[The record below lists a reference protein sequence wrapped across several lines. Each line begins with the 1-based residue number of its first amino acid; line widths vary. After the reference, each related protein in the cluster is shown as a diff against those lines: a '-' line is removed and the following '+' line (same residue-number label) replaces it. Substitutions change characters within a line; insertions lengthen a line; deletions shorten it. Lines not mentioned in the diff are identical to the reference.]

1 MLYHF
6 LYPLH
11 ELISGLNIFRYI
23 SFRVI
28 GASMTALLLSIL
40 LGSWAIGRLQKLQVR
55 QYIRKEGPASHQS
68 KAGTPTMGGLLILF
82 SMTVSVLL
90 WGNLGNIY
98 VWIALLTT
106 LAFGL
111 IGFLDD
117 WLMLVKKRNKG
128 LSSFNKFML
137 QVITAIIAALMIYL
151 IPDVSTKV
159 TLPFVKN
166 ISPDLGVSYIF
177 FAAFI
182 IVGASNAVN
191 LTDGLDGLAIG
202 PVIVAAVTFTGF
214 SYLAGHKELAQ
225 YLQVPFVNGT
235 GELAVLCGAI
245 AGAGLG
251 FLWFNAHPAEI
262 FMGDVG
268 SLSLGAFLGVVAV
281 MIKQEFLLV
290 IVGGIFVVEALSV
303 ILQVGFF
310 KITKGKRIFRM
321 APLHHHFELKGWKE
335 SKVTVRFWI
344 IAIILSLIATSTLK
358 IR

>member
-1 MLYHF
+1 MFYHF

-11 ELISGLNIFRYI
+11 DIISGLNIFRYI
-23 SFRVI
+23 SFRVV
-28 GASMTALLLSIL
+28 GASMTALILSIL
-40 LGSWAIGRLQKLQVR
+40 LGTWVIGKLQQLQVK
-55 QYIRKEGPASHQS
+55 QYIREEGPASHQS
-68 KAGTPTMGGLLILF
+68 KAGTPTMGGILILF
-82 SMTVSVLL
+82 SVVVSVFL
-90 WGNLGNIY
+90 WGNFSSIY
-98 VWIALLTT
+98 VWIVLLTT
-106 LAFGL
+106 LAFGF

-117 WLMLVKKRNKG
+117 WLMLVRKTNKG
-128 LSSFNKFML
+128 LSSLNKFVL
-137 QVITAIIAALMIYL
+137 QVIVAVITAVIIYL

-159 TLPFVKN
+159 TLPFFKD
-166 ISPDLGVSYIF
+166 ISPNLYVFYIF

-182 IVGASNAVN
+182 IVAASNAVN

-202 PVIVAAVTFTGF
+202 PVVVAAVTFIGF
-214 SYLAGHKELAQ
+214 SYLAGHKDLAQ

-235 GELAVLCGAI
+235 GELSVLCGAV

-251 FLWFNAHPAEI
+251 FLWFNAHPAEV

-268 SLSLGAFLGVVAV
+268 SLPLGAFLGSVAV
-281 MIKQEFLLV
+281 IIKQEFLLV

-310 KITKGKRIFRM
+310 KITKGRRIFRM

-335 SKVTVRFWI
+335 SKVTIRFWI
-344 IAIILSLIATSTLK
+344 IAIILSLIAVSTLK

>member
-1 MLYHF
+1 MFYHF
-6 LYPLH
+6 LYPLSDI
-11 ELISGLNIFRYI
+11 ISGLNIFRYI
-23 SFRVI
+23 SFRVL
-28 GASMTALLLSIL
+28 GASITALLLSIL
-40 LGSWAIGRLQKLQVR
+40 LGTWVIGKLRTMQVK
-55 QYIRKEGPASHQS
+55 QYIREEGPASHQS

-82 SMTVSVLL
+82 SVVLSVFL
-90 WGNLGNIY
+90 WGNFSNIY
-98 VWIALLTT
+98 VWIVLLTT
-106 LAFGL
+106 LAFGF

-117 WLMLVKKRNKG
+117 WLMIVKKKNKG
-128 LSSFNKFML
+128 LSTLNKFVL
-137 QVITAIIAALMIYL
+137 QTIVALVAGVVIYL

-159 TLPFVKN
+159 TLPFVKDV
-166 ISPDLGVSYIF
+166 SPNLHVFYIF

-202 PVIVAAVTFTGF
+202 PVVVAAVTFIGF

-251 FLWFNAHPAEI
+251 FLWFNAHPAEV

-268 SLSLGAFLGVVAV
+268 SLPLGAFLGVVAV
-281 MIKQEFLLV
+281 IIKQEFLLV

-344 IAIILSLIATSTLK
+344 IAIILSLVAVSTLK